1 MRIVLPCLILA
12 MSACAPSTQPGAS
25 PDGVRLEV
33 EPEVVTPGDSIELI
47 LTNESSGPVGY
58 NLCTSGLERRRDE
71 GWQAVRSDR
80 VCTMELRTLPVGS
93 EDRYSLGL
101 PEELAPGDYR
111 FRTSLE
117 DLDTGERSSIASD
130 SFRSTADGR
139 SSP

>member
-1 MRIVLPCLILA
+1 MRIALPCLILV
-12 MSACAPSTQPGAS
+12 MSACAPSAQPGAS
-25 PDGVRLEV
+25 PEGVRLEV

-47 LTNESSGPVGY
+47 LTNAASGPIGY
-58 NLCTSGLERRRDE
+58 NLCTSGLERRQNE

-101 PEELAPGDYR
+101 SVELAAGDYR
-111 FRTSLE
+111 FRTSVE
-117 DLDTGERSSIASD
+117 DLDTGERSSIVSD

-139 SSP
+139 SLP